1 MNIQQKYPSGFLYK
15 IEPKKETNIMVS
27 GLTESSGMI
36 VDSRGRL
43 FVIGVSGHG
52 GYARTQ
58 FSHIPLDLEI
68 TSIAAKANYGFWL
81 TTKNGE
87 LWQSTVWNS
96 CAIKDFEKVAFPAFA
111 ARVFTDGF
119 KSYHHSVLTP
129 SGELYSMGDNYEG
142 ELGVGDYN
150 PRSSFVKVPG
160 LEPIETVVSGYVN
173 KVAIARSG
181 NVYVTGSNIN
191 LAEGII
197 GLPNSVENTPH
208 FIEIPILKLGV
219 KQKIIAGSTDQV
231 FTYLVSDNGD
241 VFIAGGDKFFQ
252 FTLFEPLSG
261 LDLSK
266 IAVTRNGIAGI
277 TKTGKL
283 LYAPALPLG
292 EVAYPEAF
300 VFLMDRQVKFT
311 DIGGSASAFPLITD
325 EHGGVYTFDMFFGEE
340 APSLPGMEIIAN
352 PGSGVFIILVPIV
365 CLPIGQDSCEQ
376 GEF

>member
-1 MNIQQKYPSGFLYK
+1 VDLPVVDWEGV
-15 IEPKKETNIMVS
+15 MVS
-27 GLTESSGMI
+27 GLTEDSCGMI
-36 VDSRGRL
+36 VDASGRL
-43 FVIGVSGHG
+43 FVMGTSGHA
-52 GYARTQ
+52 GYQRTQ

-68 TSIAAKANYGFWL
+68 TSIAAKASYGFWL

-111 ARVFTDGF
+111 TRVFTDGF
-119 KSYHHSVLTP
+119 RSFHHSVLTP
-129 SGELYSMGDNYEG
+129 YGELYSMGDNYEG
-142 ELGVGDYN
+142 QLGVGDYN

-181 NVYVTGSNIN
+181 NVYVTGSNI
-191 LAEGII
+191 EGMI
-197 GLPNSVENTPH
+197 GLPSSVENTPH

-219 KQKIIAGSTDQV
+219 KQKIIAGSTDHA

-266 IAVTRNGIAGI
+266 IAVTRNSITGITKTGKRNGITGI

-311 DIGGSASAFPLITD
+311 DIGGSALNSPLITD
-325 EHGGVYTFDMFFGEE
+325 EHGGVYTFDIFFGEE